1 MRKLSI
7 AGILLLSAALLCGCQ
22 TEPPES
28 SISEESQVDSLVKE
42 WLGDESG
49 TTEPVTAASDEIDEG
64 ATPLDRFTYTVRE
77 DGTAVILKYKGTD
90 AEVVVTSHIGDAK
103 VTEIGQYAF
112 EAAWD
117 IKSLTLPETVTVIGE
132 QAFLDCDSMT
142 AVNIPDGVTALP
154 RATFAGC
161 TALAELTIPAS
172 VTETQEELLAGCQL
186 TDLHVLNPDLTYQS
200 WGLED
205 LDPKCTIHAPEGAA
219 ILQWAQENGFPTEA
233 E

>member
-1 MRKLSI
+1 MRKHSLL
-7 AGILLLSAALLCGCQ
+7 GLLLIPAVLLCGCQ
-22 TEPPES
+22 KTEETS
-28 SISEESQVDSLVKE
+28 SISEESEVDSLVKE
-42 WLGDESG
+42 WMADDS
-49 TTEPVTAASDEIDEG
+49 TTEPVTAASDEIDAG
-64 ATPLDRFTYTVRE
+64 ATPLDRFTYTIRE
-77 DGTAVILKYKGTD
+77 DGTAAILKYKGTD
-90 AEVVVTSHIGDAK
+90 ADVVVTSRIGDAA

-117 IKSLTLPETVTVIGE
+117 IQTLTLPDTVTVIGE

-142 AVNIPDGVTALP
+142 TINIPAGVTKLP

-161 TALAELTIPAS
+161 SSLAELIIPAT
-172 VTETQEELLAGCQL
+172 VTETEEELLSGCQL
-186 TDLHVLNPDLTYQS
+186 TDLYVLNPALTYQS

-219 ILQWAQENGFPTEA
+219 ILQWASENGFPTEA

>member
-1 MRKLSI
+1 MRKT
-7 AGILLLSAALLCGCQ
+7 ALLASILIPTVLLCACSKEA
-22 TEPPES
+22 TES
-28 SISEESQVDSLVKE
+28 RVEEKEVDSLVKE
-42 WLGDESG
+42 WMADDS
-49 TTEPVTAASDEIDEG
+49 TTEPVKAASEDIDEG
-64 ATPLDRFTYTVRE
+64 ATPLDRFEYTVRE
-77 DGTAVILKYKGTD
+77 DGSAAILKYKGTD
-90 AEVVVTSHIGDAK
+90 TEVVITSHIGEAP

-117 IKSLTLPETVTVIGE
+117 IETITLPETITVIGE

-142 AVNIPDGVTALP
+142 SINIPEGVTKLQ

-161 TALAELTIPAS
+161 CALTELTIPAS

-186 TDLHVLNPDLTYQS
+186 TDLYVLNPDLTYQS

-219 ILQWAQENGFPTEA
+219 ILQWANDNGFPTA